1 MEDQVFIDKLSS
13 RGKDQRRKS
22 VNRIFQ
28 GMVILF
34 SLITVTPIVL
44 IIFDLISKGYRQ
56 INLSFFTQ
64 INPDSWDAMQA
75 LSQGKLIPGGILNG
89 ITGTFMM
96 VGIASLIAIP
106 LGILIGIFLYE
117 NGTKRYANI
126 IRDITDILQGAPS
139 IVLGLIAY
147 MWVVK
152 HITHGYSALAGATSL
167 AIMMLPLIIR
177 PTEETFKMIPHTIKE
192 AGVALGVPY
201 HKVILRVMM
210 PTGLSGLMTGILLA
224 LSRVIGETAPLMLT
238 ALGSQYVSFNIDK
251 PASAIPLLIWNFYN
265 DPNLV
270 NLIWS
275 SSLSLVILVLA
286 LNLISKR
293 IASKRK

>member
-1 MEDQVFIDKLSS
+1 MEEQVILDKLSS
-13 RGKDQRRKS
+13 KSKDQRRKAT
-22 VNRIFQ
+22 NGLFHGMIIF
-28 GMVILF
+28 F
-34 SLITVTPIVL
+34 SLLTVTPIVL
-44 IIFDLISKGYRQ
+44 IIFNLVEKGYRQ
-56 INLSFFTQ
+56 INLHFFTQ
-64 INPDSWDAMQA
+64 VNPDSWDAMQA
-75 LSQGKLIPGGILNG
+75 LSHGKIIPGGILNG

-96 VGIASLIAIP
+96 VGVASIVAIP
-106 LGILIGIFLYE
+106 LGIMIGIFLYE
-117 NGTKRYANI
+117 QGDKRYANL

-147 MWVVK
+147 LWIVK
-152 HITHGYSALAGATSL
+152 YVTHGFSALAGATSL

-177 PTEETFKMIPHTIKE
+177 PTEETFKMIPVSIKE
-192 AGVALGVPY
+192 AGTALGVPY
-201 HKVILRVMM
+201 HKIILKVMM

-238 ALGSQYVSFNIDK
+238 SLGSQYVSFNLDK
-251 PASAIPLLIWNFYN
+251 PASAIPLLIWKFYN

-275 SSLSLVILVLA
+275 SSLSLVIIVLA

>member
-1 MEDQVFIDKLSS
+1 MEDQVIIDRLSS
-13 RGKDQRRKS
+13 KSKDQRRKA
-22 VNRIFQ
+22 VNRLFQ

-34 SLITVTPIVL
+34 SIITVTPIVL
-44 IIFDLISKGYRQ
+44 IIYDLIAKGYRQ

-75 LSQGKLIPGGILNG
+75 ISQGKVIPGGILNG

-96 VGIASLIAIP
+96 VGIASIIAIP
-106 LGILIGIFLYE
+106 LGILIGIYLYE
-117 NGTKRYANI
+117 NGNKRYANI

-152 HITHGYSALAGATSL
+152 YVTHGYSALAGATSL